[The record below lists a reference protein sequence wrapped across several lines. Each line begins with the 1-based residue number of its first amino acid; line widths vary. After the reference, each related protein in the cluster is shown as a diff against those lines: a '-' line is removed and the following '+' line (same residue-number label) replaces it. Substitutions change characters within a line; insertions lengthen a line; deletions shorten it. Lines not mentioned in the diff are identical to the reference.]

1 MKSSLQHFIV
11 IVIDEELCPFL
22 AITIKEN
29 EQSRAFSDFQSS
41 KREIVTL
48 NYTTTIVDSN
58 PQR

>member
-41 KREIVTL
+41 EREIVTL
-48 NYTTTIVDSN
+48 NYTTTIVTK
-58 PQR
+58 